1 MALATRVPENRDV
14 LHMIAVCER
23 CLGRV
28 PEALATLEK
37 LEKLHP
43 RFARLF
49 EERGNCHVFL
59 RDGPRAIEAFL
70 HAVSINP
77 ALPSSW
83 QSLQGLFRLTGRP
96 QDEAVAASH
105 IKALGQAPPDIL
117 AATSLFYDG
126 DLIPAEA
133 LVRAYLRR
141 HGDHLEGM
149 RLLARIALELDIL
162 DMLQEAEAL
171 LEAVLT
177 RVPDYTAARFDYA
190 RVLLSRQKHAE
201 ALAQLESLLRADPAN
216 RTYRTTVASTY
227 VGIGQHERALDIYRE
242 LLIDTPDA
250 ADLQLSVGHALRALG
265 RQSEAIAAYRAAAA
279 ARPAFGDAYWSLA
292 NLKTYRFAPEDLATM
307 RTDESD
313 PRTNP
318 DDRMHL
324 CFALGKALE
333 DRGEYADSIG
343 YYERGNA
350 LKRAQ
355 SRYRPDL
362 VERNAKLQRD
372 FFTRELF
379 ARLQGVGSRA
389 PDPIF
394 IVGLPRS
401 GSTLLEQILATH
413 SLVEGTMEL
422 ATLPRIVLEL
432 RGRNADAADAA
443 DPIYPRM
450 LAQMQPEWFAEI
462 GKKYLDGTR
471 VYRGGKPFFVDK
483 MPNNFRHVGL
493 IHLILPNARII
504 DARRAS
510 VPCCFSNFKQLF
522 ASGQE
527 FTYDL
532 ENLGRYYRSYVE
544 LMAHWDEVLPGK
556 VLRINY
562 EQVVGDLDAQ
572 VRRLLAFCG
581 LPYEA
586 QCVNFHATARTVG
599 TASSEQVRRPIF
611 REGLDQW
618 RHFEPWLG
626 PLKTA
631 LGDLAGSP

>member
-49 EERGNCHVFL
+49 EELGNCHVFL
-59 RDGPRAIEAFL
+59 RDAPRAIEAFSR
-70 HAVSINP
+70 AVSINP

-83 QSLQGLFRLTGRP
+83 RSLHGLFRLTGRA

-105 IKALGQAPPDIL
+105 VKALGQVPPDIL
-117 AATSLFYDG
+117 TATGLFYDG
-126 DLIPAEA
+126 DLIPAET
-133 LVRAYLRR
+133 LVRAHLQR
-141 HGDHLEGM
+141 HGDHIEGM

-162 DMLQEAEAL
+162 DMFQEAEVL
-171 LEAVLT
+171 LQAVLT

-190 RVLLSRQKHAE
+190 RVLLCRHKHAE
-201 ALAQLESLLRADPAN
+201 ALAELESLLRADPAN

-227 VGIGQHERALDIYRE
+227 VGMGQHARALDIYRE
-242 LLIDTPDA
+242 LLADTPDA
-250 ADLQLSVGHALRALG
+250 ADLRLSVGHALRALG
-265 RQSEAIAAYRAAAA
+265 RQSEAIEAYRDAAA

-292 NLKTYRFAPEDLATM
+292 NLKTYRFAPEDLATL
-307 RTDESD
+307 RADESD

-318 DDRMHL
+318 HDRMHL

-333 DRGEYADSIG
+333 DGGDYAQSFG

-355 SRYRPDL
+355 SRYRPDV

-432 RGRNADAADAA
+432 RGRTADAA

-510 VPCCFSNFKQLF
+510 VPCCLSNFKQLF

-562 EQVVGDLDAQ
+562 EEVVADLEAQ
-572 VRRLLAFCG
+572 VGRLLAFCG
-581 LPYEA
+581 LPFEA
-586 QCVNFHATARTVG
+586 RCVDFHATARNIG
-599 TASSEQVRRPIF
+599 TASSEQVRQPIF
-611 REGLDQW
+611 RESLDQW
-618 RHFEPWLG
+618 RHYEPWLG
-626 PLKTA
+626 PLRVA
-631 LGDLAGSP
+631 LGDLA

>member
-1 MALATRVPENRDV
+1 VALATRVPENRDV

-59 RDGPRAIEAFL
+59 RDAPRAIEAFSR
-70 HAVSINP
+70 AVSINP

-83 QSLQGLFRLTGRP
+83 RSLHGLFRLTGRA

-105 IKALGQAPPDIL
+105 VKALGQVPPDIL
-117 AATSLFYDG
+117 TATCLFYDG
-126 DLIPAEA
+126 DLIPAET
-133 LVRAYLRR
+133 LVRAHLQR
-141 HGDHLEGM
+141 HGDHIEGM

-162 DMLQEAEAL
+162 DMFQEAEVL

-190 RVLLSRQKHAE
+190 RVLLCRHKHAE
-201 ALAQLESLLRADPAN
+201 ALAELETLLRAEPAN

-227 VGIGQHERALDIYRE
+227 VGMGQHARALDIYRE
-242 LLIDTPDA
+242 LLADTPDA
-250 ADLQLSVGHALRALG
+250 ADLRLSVGHALRALG
-265 RQSEAIAAYRAAAA
+265 RQSEAIEAYRDAAA

-292 NLKTYRFAPEDLATM
+292 NLKTYRFAPEDLATL
-307 RTDESD
+307 RAAESD

-318 DDRMHL
+318 HDRMHL

-333 DRGEYADSIG
+333 DGGDYAQSFG

-355 SRYRPDL
+355 SRYRPDV

-379 ARLQGVGSRA
+379 ARLQGVGLPA

-432 RGRNADAADAA
+432 RGRIADAADVA

-450 LAQMQPEWFAEI
+450 LAQMRPEWFAEI

-471 VYRGGKPFFVDK
+471 VYRRGKPFFVDK

-510 VPCCFSNFKQLF
+510 VPCCLSNFKQLF

-562 EQVVGDLDAQ
+562 EEVVADLEAQ

-581 LPYEA
+581 LPFEA
-586 QCVNFHATARTVG
+586 RCVDFHATARNIG

-611 REGLDQW
+611 RESLAQW
-618 RHFEPWLG
+618 RHYEPWLG
-626 PLKTA
+626 PLKAA
-631 LGDLAGSP
+631 LGDLA

>member
-1 MALATRVPENRDV
+1 
-14 LHMIAVCER
+14 MIAVCER

-49 EERGNCHVFL
+49 EERGNCHVVL
-59 RDGPRAIEAFL
+59 RDAPRAIEAFL
-70 HAVSINP
+70 RAVSINP

-83 QSLQGLFRLTGRP
+83 RSLQGLFRFTGRP
-96 QDEAVAASH
+96 QDEELAAGH
-105 IKALGQAPPDIL
+105 IKALSQVPPDIL

-126 DLIPAEA
+126 DLIPAEKI
-133 LVRAYLRR
+133 VRAYLQK
-141 HGDHLEGM
+141 HGDHIEAM

-177 RVPDYTAARFDYA
+177 RVPNYTAARFDYA
-190 RVLLSRQKHAE
+190 RVLLYRQKHAE
-201 ALAQLESLLRADPAN
+201 ALTQFESLLRADPAN
-216 RTYRTTVASTY
+216 RAYRTTVASTY
-227 VGIGQHERALDIYRE
+227 VGIGEHERGLAIYRE
-242 LLIDTPDA
+242 LLADTPDA
-250 ADLQLSVGHALRALG
+250 ADLRLSVGHALRALG
-265 RQSEAIAAYRAAAA
+265 RQSEAIEAYRDAAA

-292 NLKTYRFAPEDLATM
+292 NLKAFRFTPEDLATM

-333 DRGEYADSIG
+333 DGGEYADSFG

-432 RGRNADAADAA
+432 RGRNADAEDAA

-450 LAQMQPEWFAEI
+450 LAQMQPDWFAEI

-510 VPCCFSNFKQLF
+510 VPCCLSNFKQLF

-532 ENLGRYYRSYVE
+532 KNLGRYYRSYVE

-562 EQVVGDLDAQ
+562 EEVVADLEAQ

-581 LPYEA
+581 LPFEA
-586 QCVNFHATARTVG
+586 RCVDFHATARNIG

-611 REGLDQW
+611 RESLAQW
-618 RHFEPWLG
+618 RHYEPWLG
-626 PLKTA
+626 PLKAA
-631 LGDLAGSP
+631 LGDLA